1 VTATETTGMQLAVS
15 ISMVYSESPLRY
27 IDAAHVDSPVG
38 NLNAIR
44 VLSPSEGNVGKLDG
58 LIIDPIERQ
67 VRYFVVES
75 RQRLRARRYLVP
87 VSPATIDPEHRTLHL
102 EFESEDLDELPEV
115 PSEPFRPYSDDDLL
129 SALFAPRTE

>member
-1 VTATETTGMQLAVS
+1 MQLAAS

-67 VRYFVVES
+67 IRYFVVES

-87 VSPATIDPEHRTLHL
+87 VSPATIDPEQRTLHL

-129 SALFAPRTE
+129 SAMFAVRTE

>member
-1 VTATETTGMQLAVS
+1 
-15 ISMVYSESPLRY
+15 MVYSESPLRY

-44 VLSPSEGNVGKLDG
+44 VLSPSEENVGKLDG

-67 VRYFVVES
+67 ICYFVIES

-87 VSPATIDPEHRTLHL
+87 VTPATIHPGQRTLRL
-102 EFESEDLDELPEV
+102 EFESEHLDDFPEV
-115 PSEPFRPYSDDDLL
+115 PSKAFRPYSDDDLM
-129 SALFAPRTE
+129 SALFATRTE

>member
-1 VTATETTGMQLAVS
+1 M
-15 ISMVYSESPLRY
+15 IYSESPLRY

-38 NLNAIR
+38 NLNAIK

-75 RQRLRARRYLVP
+75 PQRARAQRYLVP
-87 VSPATIDPEHRTLHL
+87 FSPATIDPEHRTLHL

-115 PSEPFRPYSDDDLL
+115 SSEP
-129 SALFAPRTE
+129 

>member
-1 VTATETTGMQLAVS
+1 M
-15 ISMVYSESPLRY
+15 SMVYSESPLRY

-38 NLNAIR
+38 SLNAIK
-44 VLSPSEGNVGKLDG
+44 VLSHSEGNVGKLDG

-75 RQRLRARRYLVP
+75 RRLLRSRRYLVP
-87 VSPATIDPEHRTLHL
+87 LTPATIDAEHGTLRL

-115 PSEPFRPYSDDDLL
+115 PSEPFRPYSDDDLM
-129 SALFAPRTE
+129 SALFATRTE